1 MYKYTNFD
9 KYILQFTEKFVII
22 YKRTFLLLQV
32 SMCFASKM
40 GRNEIWEVEHM
51 KICPRCKRLHSDTYT
66 ECTECRKPLRGI
78 ESENEET
85 YLITA
90 EGFEREHI
98 RASLQDAGIPC
109 VPRFRN
115 DMYSS
120 DEVTG
125 KGTSLA
131 EINVPFSAF
140 IKAYDTCVMIGAIDP
155 EKPLPFDMDEAE
167 KMCREI
173 GEKNKDK
180 IKEEMSPS
188 KRTTY
193 KVLGAVLFLLLVA
206 VVVWG
211 TDFITAWIKGLFG
224 G

>member
-1 MYKYTNFD
+1 
-9 KYILQFTEKFVII
+9 
-22 YKRTFLLLQV
+22 
-32 SMCFASKM
+32 
-40 GRNEIWEVEHM
+40 M

-66 ECTECRKPLRGI
+66 TCTECKKPLRGI
-78 ESENEET
+78 ESDNEDT
-85 YLITA
+85 YLVTA

-98 RASLQDAGIPC
+98 RASLEDQGIPC
-109 VPRFRN
+109 VPRFRD

-131 EINVPFSAF
+131 EINVPFAAF
-140 IKAYDTCVMIGAIDP
+140 PKAYDTCVMIGAIDP
-155 EKPLPFDMDEAE
+155 EKPLPFDMEEAE
-167 KMCREI
+167 RLCRQI
-173 GEKNKDK
+173 GEKNKDE
-180 IKEEMSPS
+180 IKNDMSPA

-211 TDFITAWIKGLFG
+211 TDFLTAWIKGLFG

>member
-1 MYKYTNFD
+1 
-9 KYILQFTEKFVII
+9 
-22 YKRTFLLLQV
+22 
-32 SMCFASKM
+32 
-40 GRNEIWEVEHM
+40 
-51 KICPRCKRLHSDTYT
+51 
-66 ECTECRKPLRGI
+66 
-78 ESENEET
+78 
-85 YLITA
+85 
-90 EGFEREHI
+90 
-98 RASLQDAGIPC
+98 
-109 VPRFRN
+109 
-115 DMYSS
+115 
-120 DEVTG
+120 
-125 KGTSLA
+125 
-131 EINVPFSAF
+131 
-140 IKAYDTCVMIGAIDP
+140 MIGAIDP

>member
-1 MYKYTNFD
+1 
-9 KYILQFTEKFVII
+9 
-22 YKRTFLLLQV
+22 
-32 SMCFASKM
+32 
-40 GRNEIWEVEHM
+40 M
-51 KICPRCKRLHSDTYT
+51 KICPGCKRLHRDTYT
-66 ECTECRKPLRGI
+66 DCTECGKPLRGI
-78 ESENEET
+78 ERDNEET
-85 YLITA
+85 YLVTA

-98 RASLQDAGIPC
+98 RAALEDEGIPC

-131 EINVPFSAF
+131 EINVPFSAYP
-140 IKAYDTCVMIGAIDP
+140 KAYDTCVMIGSIDP
-155 EKPLPFDMDEAE
+155 QTPLTFDMEEAE
-167 KMCREI
+167 KICREI

-180 IKEEMSPS
+180 IREDMSPS

-193 KVLGAVLFLLLVA
+193 KILGAVIFLLLVA
-206 VVVWG
+206 AVVLG
-211 TDFITAWIKGLFG
+211 TDFITAWIKGLLG

>member
-1 MYKYTNFD
+1 
-9 KYILQFTEKFVII
+9 
-22 YKRTFLLLQV
+22 
-32 SMCFASKM
+32 
-40 GRNEIWEVEHM
+40 M
-51 KICPRCKRLHSDTYT
+51 KICPRCKRLHSDTYS
-66 ECTECRKPLRGI
+66 ECSECKKPLRGI

-85 YLITA
+85 YLVTA

-98 RASLQDAGIPC
+98 KAALEDEGIPC

-131 EINVPFSAF
+131 EINVPFSAYP
-140 IKAYDTCVMIGAIDP
+140 KAYDICVMIGSVDP
-155 EKPLPFDMDEAE
+155 QAPLTFDMEEAE

-173 GEKNKDK
+173 GEKNKNK
-180 IKEEMSPS
+180 IREDMSS
-188 KRTTY
+188 AKRTTY
-193 KVLGAVLFLLLVA
+193 KVLGAVIFLLLIAA
-206 VVVWG
+206 VVFG
-211 TDFITAWIKGLFG
+211 TDFVTAWIKGLFG